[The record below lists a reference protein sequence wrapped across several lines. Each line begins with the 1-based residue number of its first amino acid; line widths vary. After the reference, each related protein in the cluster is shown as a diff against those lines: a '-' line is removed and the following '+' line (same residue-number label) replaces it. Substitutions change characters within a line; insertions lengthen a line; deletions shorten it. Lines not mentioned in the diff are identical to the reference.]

1 MRRLFVEVKDMGNIT
16 RDIEIANE
24 NFNKKLLF
32 KEDIEN
38 VIENLRKSKPDNR
51 HTKVMQ
57 LIEMFDAYG
66 VTCERS
72 WTAEKFSEALCNSD
86 IPSVVQL
93 PEYCWGEI
101 VKLYNSYKHPKD
113 YMERLVNNLVLP
125 RYDAR
130 GTSTK
135 VKILKQLLGNLNYL
149 EGTRFY
155 DEKLIDI
162 INAEYGGVIED
173 IDEEIFNKYLT
184 AGHIEETHKML
195 EAIIEIYSDMLY
207 DAEEYDEKLGA
218 LIAKYDTS
226 LQNKK
231 ACEILGFIYENN
243 HRDREKGVSYYTM
256 NEKQPLLVKELYQYL
271 QERLVA
277 KKTELDCVIKKLD
290 EEKDRKSQIGYMKQ
304 VIESAKYGWHFWD
317 DDFRK
322 FVCEHSG
329 EKIDSGISEIEFFEV
344 LSGIMERKPKKI
356 AKINDSVIESLKL
369 YKKTKQKLFDGAKDR
384 SRKKVKSPELLR
396 VCRDL
401 ADGRF
406 KTGAE
411 MKEILYIFAFAFDM
425 TIFNGVDAENYNFSK
440 DIKKQLFEDYYCDN
454 IIRYLH
460 NYQEN
465 GVYEDPAGITIQYK
479 NFVEVVYLYWLSKNS
494 NEFTPYNKLCK
505 AKDMIERII
514 KAYKQSEKQLSTL
527 KNPKSEKYQKA
538 KAIADKKDKITMVYR
553 NWFYGNEENMD
564 YYGEMDLEINELFA
578 YTPDELE
585 SFILDN
591 YDIDMKKHYTGNLSK
606 EAFENANEQN
616 SAGIVYNELMDKL
629 RSFNVDEFK
638 LEFFKDTYVQAK
650 EFSVE
655 ENEQISKFDKA
666 IEKTN
671 NILKDI
677 LNNPDENSVTRTKI
691 MLMYCCAFV
700 YENSDDEYTEIFEDF
715 AGEYIDGLNEY
726 LYESSY
732 QRFSRKNLLDV
743 MLLYMAFVMLRA

>member
-1 MRRLFVEVKDMGNIT
+1 MGNIT

-66 VTCERS
+66 IACERS

-86 IPSVVQL
+86 IPSVIQL

-207 DAEEYDEKLGA
+207 DAEEYDENLGA
-218 LIAKYDTS
+218 LIAKYDES
-226 LQNKK
+226 FQNKK

-243 HRDREKGVSYYTM
+243 HRDREKGVSYYAM

-271 QERLVA
+271 QERLVT

-290 EEKDRKSQIGYMKQ
+290 EEKDRKSQIAYMKQ

-406 KTGAE
+406 KTVRE
-411 MKEILYIFAFAFDM
+411 WDEWQQKH
-425 TIFNGVDAENYNFSK
+425 
-440 DIKKQLFEDYYCDN
+440 FE
-454 IIRYLH
+454 
-460 NYQEN
+460 
-465 GVYEDPAGITIQYK
+465 
-479 NFVEVVYLYWLSKNS
+479 
-494 NEFTPYNKLCK
+494 
-505 AKDMIERII
+505 
-514 KAYKQSEKQLSTL
+514 QLSCETENSSIFSDDDFELLSFSDSHATVSLGKGGLTL
-527 KNPKSEKYQKA
+527 YPDRLICAGEEWNIEEIGGMALHGNQK
-538 KAIADKKDKITMVYR
+538 I
-553 NWFYGNEENMD
+553 
-564 YYGEMDLEINELFA
+564 
-578 YTPDELE
+578 
-585 SFILDN
+585 
-591 YDIDMKKHYTGNLSK
+591 NLS
-606 EAFENANEQN
+606 
-616 SAGIVYNELMDKL
+616 
-629 RSFNVDEFK
+629 
-638 LEFFKDTYVQAK
+638 
-650 EFSVE
+650 
-655 ENEQISKFDKA
+655 
-666 IEKTN
+666 
-671 NILKDI
+671 
-677 LNNPDENSVTRTKI
+677 
-691 MLMYCCAFV
+691 
-700 YENSDDEYTEIFEDF
+700 
-715 AGEYIDGLNEY
+715 AGEKDYEIVPLKTCCTRKYLTAFNALRREKHGL
-726 LYESSY
+726 LSS
-732 QRFSRKNLLDV
+732 
-743 MLLYMAFVMLRA
+743 